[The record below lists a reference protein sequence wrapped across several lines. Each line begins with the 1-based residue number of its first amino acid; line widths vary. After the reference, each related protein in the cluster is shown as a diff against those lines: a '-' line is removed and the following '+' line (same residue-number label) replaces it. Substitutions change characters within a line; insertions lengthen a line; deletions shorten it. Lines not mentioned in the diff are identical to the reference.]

1 MARFVETDL
10 STRVYRITC
19 GLNESLFLAA
29 NEPSV
34 GLFRLQEHVVN
45 KVPKQV
51 AESQTLDELSQR
63 VQGACFDLEY
73 DTETVKAMAGITQ
86 FSSVLS
92 DLQKA
97 IEIKQQLN
105 KREAESRQQQQHPPP
120 TPSPRGSR
128 GRDYGTLSGRPY
140 PLGGAGRDR
149 NPISVVEQTAATSHI
164 KPKRF

>member
-19 GLNESLFLAA
+19 GINESIVLAA

-34 GLFRLQEHVVN
+34 GLYRLQEYVVA

-51 AESQTLDELSQR
+51 AERQALDELSKR

-86 FSSVLS
+86 FGSVLS
-92 DLQKA
+92 DLQRA
-97 IEIKQQLN
+97 IEIKQQLD
-105 KREAESRQQQQHPPP
+105 KVEVESRLRQQ
-120 TPSPRGSR
+120 PSPSPLRSR
-128 GRDYGTLSGRPY
+128 VRDYGTLSSNTQ
-140 PLGGAGRDR
+140 PLGGAARDN
-149 NPISVVEQTAATSHI
+149 NPVVNVTPTIQ
-164 KPKRF
+164 PKRF